1 MALQSAHQAE
11 RLANAI
17 TFAAADALGDS
28 FANSGREAILIRHD
42 NAVGTAVTLTIAT
55 PLTID
60 GLSVADASIVIG
72 PGETHLLGPWP
83 ASTYNDS
90 QKQVALSYSSAT
102 DISIAIVKVA

>member
-1 MALQSAHQAE
+1 MADLSALQAQRQA
-11 RLANAI
+11 NSVV
-17 TFAAADALGDS
+17 FAAADPLGDT
-28 FANSGREAILIRHD
+28 FTNGGREAILIQHD
-42 NAVGTAVTLTIAT
+42 NAIGAAVTLTIAT

-90 QKQVALSYSSAT
+90 QKKVSVSYSDAT